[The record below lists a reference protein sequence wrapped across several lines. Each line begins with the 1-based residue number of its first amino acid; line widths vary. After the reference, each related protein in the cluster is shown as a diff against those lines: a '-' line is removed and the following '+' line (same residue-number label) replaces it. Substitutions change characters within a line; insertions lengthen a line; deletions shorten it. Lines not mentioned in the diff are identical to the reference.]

1 MQVATQMS
9 KQLFIIKKSKQSFI
23 LSDGSSY
30 YDYVT
35 SLKNKSKYTLV
46 SQDFNNH
53 FFWVKHIKHTDL
65 SENVRLLKFRT
76 KYTRN

>member
-1 MQVATQMS
+1 MS

-30 YDYVT
+30 YDYAI
-35 SLKNKSKYTLV
+35 SLKSKSDYTLL

-53 FFWVKHIKHTDL
+53 FFWAKHIKQTNLGD
-65 SENVRLLKFRT
+65 NIRLLEFRT
-76 KYTRN
+76 KYIRN